1 MEPADRATGP
11 QLTIGRPN
19 RKWHDS
25 DQCPSSTTYAALQH
39 VWSLICGTHGDPLAP
54 FAMAAGRRFW
64 FSPDGTA
71 ALSYRVLNGYAVV
84 AGDPIGNPDLY
95 TALVSSF
102 AEMCRAH
109 HWHVAVLGVSEPR
122 VALWHNA
129 SRIVPHLATVPIG
142 RDVVIDVD
150 GFSLAGRRK
159 RNLRQAVQ
167 RTHNAGM
174 TTQVVAENQLD
185 DQLRAELRGVMLDS
199 GKSADKERGF
209 SMMLGG
215 TLSGCYPG
223 VWLIIARDRDGRIQ
237 GFHRYASAGGG
248 TDFSLDLPWRRRDA
262 VNGTDERLSVD
273 MIQWAK
279 EHGGQ
284 RVSLAFAPFP
294 ELFSEGAGHKLSRQ
308 SLRAVAHIGNRFIKL
323 ESLYRYV
330 RKFDAMSQERYVLF
344 PALHFGH
351 ALAVLIALEF
361 SPHHR
366 PPTMSTATAA
376 PNSISSKCHLNTK
389 QTGRQHDRNT

>member
-1 MEPADRATGP
+1 
-11 QLTIGRPN
+11 
-19 RKWHDS
+19 
-25 DQCPSSTTYAALQH
+25 
-39 VWSLICGTHGDPLAP
+39 
-54 FAMAAGRRFW
+54 MAAGRRFW

-84 AGDPIGNPDLY
+84 AGDPIGNPGLY

-102 AEMCRAH
+102 AEMCREH

-122 VALWHNA
+122 LALWHSA
-129 SRIVPHLATVPIG
+129 SSIVPRLATVPIG

-174 TTQVVAENQLD
+174 TTQVVAENQVD

-223 VWLIIARDRDGRIQ
+223 YGSSSPATGAAEYRASIAMPAPAEAPTSAWTFRGVAGTPRTARTSGS
-237 GFHRYASAGGG
+237 AS
-248 TDFSLDLPWRRRDA
+248 T
-262 VNGTDERLSVD
+262 
-273 MIQWAK
+273 
-279 EHGGQ
+279 
-284 RVSLAFAPFP
+284 
-294 ELFSEGAGHKLSRQ
+294 
-308 SLRAVAHIGNRFIKL
+308 
-323 ESLYRYV
+323 
-330 RKFDAMSQERYVLF
+330 
-344 PALHFGH
+344 
-351 ALAVLIALEF
+351 
-361 SPHHR
+361 
-366 PPTMSTATAA
+366 
-376 PNSISSKCHLNTK
+376 
-389 QTGRQHDRNT
+389 